1 MPADRRTMSGWGLGC
16 AKTPAVAP
24 HVEISPGNCIPE
36 SQIIL
41 HTRGSMPCWRIVF
54 STFCGCMSFYT
65 GSVKLRKAHC
75 ERMLSGLPRQPT
87 QASNADTSDSCQKQ
101 LLAIAARQPLFDHL
115 VGAGEHSCGHVE
127 AKRLRCL
134 EVDDQLVLGRCL
146 YRQVGRLLALED
158 AIDVAGHAPKLVD
171 FRKDKMHAPV
181 WVASPHCAQR
191 VNPPRGLAIS
201 ILELSQ
207 SSGTVGRG
215 MTEGSPRY

>member
-1 MPADRRTMSGWGLGC
+1 
-16 AKTPAVAP
+16 
-24 HVEISPGNCIPE
+24 
-36 SQIIL
+36 
-41 HTRGSMPCWRIVF
+41 
-54 STFCGCMSFYT
+54 
-65 GSVKLRKAHC
+65 
-75 ERMLSGLPRQPT
+75 
-87 QASNADTSDSCQKQ
+87 
-101 LLAIAARQPLFDHL
+101 
-115 VGAGEHSCGHVE
+115 
-127 AKRLRCL
+127 
-134 EVDDQLVLGRCL
+134 VLGRCL